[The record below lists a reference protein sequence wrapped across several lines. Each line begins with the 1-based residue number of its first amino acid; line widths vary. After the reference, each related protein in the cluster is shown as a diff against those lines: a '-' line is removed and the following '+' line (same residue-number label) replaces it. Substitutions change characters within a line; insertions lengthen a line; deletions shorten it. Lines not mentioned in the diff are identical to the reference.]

1 MKLNLTKPI
10 VFFDLETTG
19 IQVGSDR
26 IVQICLL
33 KVLPDGTE
41 LDKTY
46 LVRPVND
53 NGVTMHIPEEATTVH
68 HITDAMVSSEKSF
81 RELAPEIA
89 DFIGDAD
96 LAGYNSN
103 KFDVPLLV
111 EEFLRAGIDFSI
123 DNRRLVDVQ
132 NIFHRMEQRTLVAA
146 YKFYCGKNLDGAH
159 SADADTKAT
168 YEVLKAQLDRY
179 KETPYVERDGTTTYP
194 VVNDITALSLFSGN
208 SQWADLVGHI
218 GYDKNHRE
226 VFNFGKHKGKT
237 LEQVFSIEPAYYD
250 WMMKADFPLSTKQVV
265 MKVQRRLIEEKRK
278 KDQEKLQALKL
289 KFEG

>member
-1 MKLNLTKPI
+1 MQLKLRKPV

-19 IQVGSDR
+19 VQVGSDR

-33 KVLPDGTE
+33 KVMPDGTE
-41 LDKTY
+41 SVVTY

-53 NGVTMHIPEEATTVH
+53 QGMTMHIPEECTAIH
-68 HITDAMVSSEKSF
+68 HITDAMVARERSF

-89 DFIGDAD
+89 QYIGDAD

-111 EEFLRAGIDFSI
+111 EEFLRAGVNFSLKG
-123 DNRRLVDVQ
+123 RHLVDVQ
-132 NIFHRMEQRTLVAA
+132 NIFHRMEPRTLVAA
-146 YKFYCGKNLDGAH
+146 YRFYCGKNLDGAH

-179 KETPYVERDGTTTYP
+179 EGVPYEDRDGSRTFP
-194 VVNDITALSLFSGN
+194 VVNDIAALSAFSGN
-208 SQWADLVGHI
+208 PQWADLVGHI
-218 GYDKNHRE
+218 GYDKMHRE

-237 LEQVFSIEPAYYD
+237 LEQVFQQEPAYYD

-265 MKVQRRLIEEKRK
+265 KEVRQRRE
-278 KDQEKLQALKL
+278 QERLMALKL

>member
-1 MKLNLTKPI
+1 MKLNLTRPI

-19 IQVGSDR
+19 VQVGSDH

-33 KVLPDGTE
+33 KVMPDGSE
-41 LDKTY
+41 SDVTY
-46 LVRPVND
+46 LVRPADDKGN
-53 NGVTMHIPEEATTVH
+53 TLKIPAESTAIH
-68 HITDAMVSSEKSF
+68 HITDAMVADKPTF
-81 RELAPEIA
+81 KELAFSVAEY
-89 DFIGDAD
+89 IGDAD

-111 EEFLRAGIDFSI
+111 EEFLRAGVEFSL
-123 DNRRLVDVQ
+123 DNRHLVDVQ
-132 NIFHRMEQRTLVAA
+132 NIFHRMEPRTLVAA
-146 YKFYCGKNLDGAH
+146 YRFYCGKELDGAH

-179 KETPYVERDGTTTYP
+179 DGVAYTDRDGKTTTP
-194 VVNDITALSLFSGN
+194 IVNNIEALSVFTSN
-208 SQWADLVGHI
+208 PQWADLVGHI

-237 LEQVFSIEPAYYD
+237 LEQVFHQEPAYYD

-265 MKVQRRLIEEKRK
+265 MQVQRRIVEEKRR